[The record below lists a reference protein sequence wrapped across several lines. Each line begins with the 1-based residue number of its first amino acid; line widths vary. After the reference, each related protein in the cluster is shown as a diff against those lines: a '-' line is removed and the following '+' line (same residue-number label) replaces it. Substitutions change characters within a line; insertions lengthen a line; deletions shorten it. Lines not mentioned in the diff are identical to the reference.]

1 MVDRVREEAL
11 KKGSL
16 TVDDIDA
23 MKGEFDKQAA
33 ALTETFE
40 QSFEDYVKA
49 RERADWDQKRDYPFD
64 RIIVKRFS
72 PLFNET
78 DMSRFDRV
86 SRRMLPG
93 FFMALSMMLGPEE
106 VDEYQEKDRMIVGR
120 LREDLGD
127 SFDGENVYANRDGRM
142 LALDA
147 LVGIA
152 VQFEDFERRSEWI
165 VDLINGHLTSATD
178 SDRADAGWEMGP
190 AAVKNFPGAL
200 LADLRRALDSK
211 PGKTRIIKRHGADVI
226 RTINSVFRQ
235 IDA

>member
-1 MVDRVREEAL
+1 MGNRANRGRSRAWRHRMGGRRGWGQPWRTKHDDTRRRARAGSYGRSGKTSTGGHRGGDAEKTQPKPAPKKVPRPPTAKEQSKVLAETVVTSMVDRVREEAL

-23 MKGEFDKQAA
+23 MKGEFDKQAP

-106 VDEYQEKDRMIVGR
+106 VDEYQEK
-120 LREDLGD
+120 
-127 SFDGENVYANRDGRM
+127 
-142 LALDA
+142 
-147 LVGIA
+147 
-152 VQFEDFERRSEWI
+152 
-165 VDLINGHLTSATD
+165 
-178 SDRADAGWEMGP
+178 
-190 AAVKNFPGAL
+190 PG
-200 LADLRRALDSK
+200 
-211 PGKTRIIKRHGADVI
+211 
-226 RTINSVFRQ
+226 
-235 IDA
+235 